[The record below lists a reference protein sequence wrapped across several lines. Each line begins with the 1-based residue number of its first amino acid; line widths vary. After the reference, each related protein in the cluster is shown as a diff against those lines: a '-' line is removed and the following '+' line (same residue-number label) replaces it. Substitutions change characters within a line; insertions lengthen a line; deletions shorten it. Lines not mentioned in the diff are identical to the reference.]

1 MRNLCWSTIV
11 LFYIF
16 SGCTKIE
23 STTIGTGLIP
33 PIDGVNTL
41 DTFLNVVTNNYI
53 NPASDSARILRYD
66 DHIIGV
72 INNDPIFGKTTA
84 TTYFQLEPTFFKY
97 YFPGAPSTYIVD
109 SAVLIMSYK
118 GTYGDTTSAATP
130 QTWEV
135 KELSETLRNDTA
147 YSVNKSFSASNLLG
161 TATIR
166 PNKLADSV
174 NYGFE
179 NAKNQIRIRLTAAFA
194 NKLLKQFDST
204 TGNAY
209 VSDSLFKVNFKGF
222 AVGPSAG
229 SAGNALIRIN
239 LLDTNTKLALF
250 YKYKLHPDS
259 TRRDTTVSYFRFRS
273 SIDAF
278 SAHANY
284 IKRNY
289 VGAQVNNFNNTS
301 NNDSLAFVQTS
312 PGTFVTIKIPGL
324 RSFPNAI
331 IHRAELITLQ
341 QPDVL
346 SSTLTPPRLLLLSI
360 FDSSIWKIKNVPNDF
375 FISSGS
381 INFSNFGGNAIDR
394 DVAGVGIVKEFAFD
408 LSRYVQGIVTRKDSS
423 YTLRLSAPS
432 NDSLTY
438 KDPYPSSFNA
448 VTYFLGTSATNNGAD
463 GRVRLGG
470 GGMASGNKLR
480 MRLRIIY
487 SKI

>member
-1 MRNLCWSTIV
+1 MRNFCWLTIV
-11 LFYIF
+11 LFFVF
-16 SGCTKIE
+16 SRCTKIE
-23 STTIGTGLIP
+23 STTIGSGLIP

-41 DTFLNVVTNNYI
+41 DTILNVVTNSFI
-53 NPASDSARILRYD
+53 DPASDSNRVLRFD

-72 INNDPIFGKTTA
+72 INNDPVFGKTTA
-84 TTYFQLEPTFFKY
+84 ITYFQLEPTFFKY

-118 GTYGDTTSAATP
+118 GTYGDTSATAIP

-135 KELSETLRNDTA
+135 KELSETLRNDTV
-147 YSVNKSFSASNLLG
+147 YTVNKSFATSNLLG
-161 TATIR
+161 TGTIR
-166 PNKLADSV
+166 PNRLGDSI

-179 NAKNQIRIRLTAAFA
+179 NAKNQIRIKLTTAFA
-194 NKLLKQFDST
+194 TKLLKQFDSSA
-204 TGNAY
+204 GNAY
-209 VSDSLFKVNFKGF
+209 VNDSLFRANFKGF

-229 SAGNALIRIN
+229 SAGNALIKIN
-239 LLDTNTKLALF
+239 LLDSNTKLALF

-289 VGAQVNNFNNTS
+289 AGAQVNNFNHTS
-301 NNDSLAFVQTS
+301 NNDSLVFVQTS

-331 IHRAELITLQ
+331 IHRAELVALQ
-341 QPDVL
+341 QPDPL
-346 SSTLTPPRLLLLSI
+346 STTLTPPRLLLLSI
-360 FDSSIWKIKNVPNDF
+360 FDSASWKIKNVPNDF
-375 FISSGS
+375 FISNSN
-381 INFSNFGGNAIDR
+381 INFSNFGGYPIDR

-423 YTLRLSAPS
+423 FTLRLSAPS
-432 NDSLTY
+432 NDSLRY
-438 KDPYPSSFNA
+438 SDPYPSSSYA
-448 VTYFLGTSATNNGAD
+448 VTYFLGTFATNNGAD
-463 GRVRLGG
+463 GRIRLGG